1 MPGERYEVS
10 WQPRRGADRIF
21 RNIEA
26 GSFLEASIKCAEL
39 RGIKK
44 VVNNKEGGQMK
55 ACFHKATCKYFNEE
69 LDSGECACVV
79 VCKFYV
85 GMDFDE
91 LKKKKNKDTPA
102 KEKHKK
108 RHYARRAKKE
118 AEEKKRGRK
127 NKNRAG

>member
-69 LDSGECACVV
+69 LDSGECACRVR
-79 VCKFYV
+79 FPDLSD
-85 GMDFDE
+85 GQ
-91 LKKKKNKDTPA
+91 
-102 KEKHKK
+102 KEQIIEIANSLPTK
-108 RHYARRAKKE
+108 
-118 AEEKKRGRK
+118 
-127 NKNRAG
+127 